1 MRHLLHIIT
10 LTLVAA
16 FISAVT
22 GCSRDNRAIATLD
35 LADSLLSTSPDSSLA
50 LVTSI
55 DTSALSSPAA
65 RARWALSYTIARD
78 KNFVDETDDSLIS
91 VAARYFAQKND
102 TRRAMLAY
110 YYLSLVQFNA
120 SNYTSSAVSG
130 LRSLNYGEE
139 LRDSFWLG
147 RICEL
152 MSRINHNTYNMPE
165 TERWIN
171 RAVEMFKAG
180 RDTNFYFESKINQ
193 AICYTNLDDHTRAIA
208 ILDSIKPLLPTMT
221 QYMQGAWHECYISP
235 YLKTKQYD
243 LAWQKIT
250 DCEQFGDIIVENS
263 EFYSQKA
270 VLALAWRQYDNALKY
285 LNDAK
290 SLSCDST
297 TDIHYITALA
307 TYYDSIK
314 EPTKQ
319 LILTQTLLN
328 LQNEGVSEAIKQSVA
343 IAQRN
348 YYLDKTLF
356 QQLKIRTSRFIILL
370 LGLILVILTICGT
383 FFYRQHI
390 RIKNAELEKRL
401 IEINTLKQ
409 NLYDNNGHFCE
420 LFSDIKEREHEISRL
435 SLALDSKAS
444 ETEKLQLL
452 VNELF
457 ASHFETLNKLGNE
470 YYECLD
476 GSNPQIFYRNLEKEI
491 NKLHRPDFIDNLE
504 KIVNECRNGVIDR
517 LKSIS
522 SLTRDEITFLTL
534 TFAGLSPRAIC
545 LILDYKVKSI
555 YTRRARIKEKI
566 EKSNSEHRDFI
577 LRLLR

>member
-1 MRHLLHIIT
+1 M

-16 FISAVT
+16 VISAVT
-22 GCSRDNRAIATLD
+22 GCSRDSRAIATLD
-35 LADSLLSTSPDSSLA
+35 LADSLLSSRPDSSLA
-50 LVTSI
+50 LIMSI

-78 KNFVDETDDSLIS
+78 KNFVDETDDSLIAA
-91 VAARYFAQKND
+91 AARYFAQKND
-102 TRRAMLAY
+102 TRRAMLSH

-120 SNYTSSAVSG
+120 RNYASSAVAG
-130 LRSLNYGEE
+130 LRALKYGEE

-147 RICEL
+147 RICDL

-171 RAVEMFKAG
+171 RAVEMFKAS
-180 RDTNFYFESKINQ
+180 RDTTFYFESKINQ
-193 AICYTNLDDHTRAIA
+193 AICYTNLDDDTRAIA
-208 ILDSIKPLLPTMT
+208 ILDSIKPMLPTMSE
-221 QYMQGAWHECYISP
+221 YMQGAWHESYITP
-235 YLKTKQYD
+235 YLKTRQYD
-243 LAWQKIT
+243 FAWQKVI
-250 DCEQFGDIIVENS
+250 DCEQYGDIITGNS
-263 EFYSQKA
+263 EFCAQKA
-270 VLALAWRQYDNALKY
+270 ELALASGQYDNALKY

-297 TDIHYITALA
+297 TDIHYLTALA
-307 TYYDSIK
+307 IYYDSIK
-314 EPTKQ
+314 ESTKQ
-319 LILTQTLLN
+319 LILTETLLN
-328 LQNEGVSEAIKQSVA
+328 LQNKSVSEAIKQSVA

-356 QQLKIRTSRFIILL
+356 QQLKIRTSRLIILL
-370 LGLILVILTICGT
+370 LGVILVTLTICVT

-390 RIKNAELEKRL
+390 RIKNVELEKRL
-401 IEINTLKQ
+401 MEINTLRQ
-409 NLYDNNGHFCE
+409 NLYENNGHFCE
-420 LFSDIKEREHEISRL
+420 LFSDIKKREHEISRL
-435 SLALDSKAS
+435 SLALDSKTS
-444 ETEKLQLL
+444 ETEKLRLL
-452 VNELF
+452 VNNLF

-491 NKLHRPDFIDNLE
+491 NKLHRPDFIENLE
-504 KIVNECRNGVIDR
+504 KIVNECRNGAIDR

-534 TFAGLSPRAIC
+534 TIAGLSPRAIC

-555 YTRRARIKEKI
+555 YTRRTRIKEKI
-566 EKSNSEHRDFI
+566 EKSNNEYRDFI
-577 LRLLR
+577 LQLLR